1 MSWEVLTMR
10 SVTSFFNPALARSDL
25 RRHWPILF
33 LYTAIWLVALPVQ
46 LYLRHIAEGASYGT
60 RTVSEV
66 CQGTYSMGVIM
77 AFVFGGVLAM
87 ALYSYLMNGRSVGLI
102 HSLPL
107 KRQTLFFTQLLTGFA
122 MLTAGNLLVV
132 LVSLLVCGEPGPL
145 LVWLAVVTLAE
156 IFFLALGTL
165 CAMLTGWLLAVPVL
179 YVGINFLVMAVM
191 QLIHWLAELFIF
203 GYQEGDF
210 GSFTLWCTPV
220 VQLVRR
226 LTDSQG
232 VIAEYVGY
240 PIVSADL
247 SPLEN
252 GGWQALGIYAAVAVA
267 IIALACMLCI
277 RRRSELS
284 GDVAAFPW
292 MRPVLRYGVG
302 CIGGLALGMILYS
315 VTFGL
320 ARTNDIRAYL
330 PGMLLCVVLMTL
342 VCSFGMS
349 MLLGKSLK
357 IFRRTWKG
365 TVLLAALLAAVCV
378 CVRMDVAGVER
389 RVPKTS
395 EIESIS
401 VQCRYVQSFTA
412 TSEDTETIE
421 AIRAIH
427 RAVLDQMK
435 DGDVDLDG
443 TPLIEDGQ
451 YIWIRLKYTLTDG
464 SALERAYNVPVRRAS
479 ALYTA
484 INQMLSTPQVRQELV
499 ISGTADADSA
509 PLGGTIYSLDT
520 GDFRNLTAVEAQML
534 YQAAQQDAAQ
544 GRVISD
550 ILLDAGYSPLQ
561 VDITG
566 NDWDCVLNL
575 ENFTDDAH
583 TLELVNRFLSDGGWE
598 SGGDEESGE

>member
-484 INQMLSTPQVRQELV
+484 INHMLSTPQVRQELV

-566 NDWDCVLNL
+566 SDWDCVLNL

-583 TLELVNRFLSDGGWE
+583 TLELVNRFLNDGGWE

>member
-1 MSWEVLTMR
+1 M
-10 SVTSFFNPALARSDL
+10 
-25 RRHWPILF
+25 
-33 LYTAIWLVALPVQ
+33 
-46 LYLRHIAEGASYGT
+46 
-60 RTVSEV
+60 
-66 CQGTYSMGVIM
+66 
-77 AFVFGGVLAM
+77 
-87 ALYSYLMNGRSVGLI
+87 
-102 HSLPL
+102 
-107 KRQTLFFTQLLTGFA
+107 
-122 MLTAGNLLVV
+122 
-132 LVSLLVCGEPGPL
+132 
-145 LVWLAVVTLAE
+145 
-156 IFFLALGTL
+156 
-165 CAMLTGWLLAVPVL
+165 
-179 YVGINFLVMAVM
+179 
-191 QLIHWLAELFIF
+191 
-203 GYQEGDF
+203 
-210 GSFTLWCTPV
+210 

-226 LTDSQG
+226 LTDPQG

-240 PIVSADL
+240 PIVSADV

-267 IIALACMLCI
+267 ILALACMLCI

-302 CIGGLALGMILYS
+302 CMGGLALGMILYS

-320 ARTNDIRAYL
+320 ARSNDIRAYL

-389 RVPKTS
+389 RVPKTD
-395 EIESIS
+395 EIES
-401 VQCRYVQSFTA
+401 VTAQCRHVQSFTA
-412 TSEDTETIE
+412 TSGDTETIE

-427 RAVLDQMK
+427 RAILEQVE

-464 SALERAYNVPVRRAS
+464 STLERGYNVPVRRAS

-484 INQMLSTPQVRQELV
+484 INRMMSTPLARQELV

-509 PLGGTIYSLDT
+509 PLGGSIYSVDT
-520 GDFRNLTAVEAQML
+520 GDVRNLTAVEAQML
-534 YQAAQQDAAQ
+534 YQAAQQDVAQ

-550 ILLDAGYSPLQ
+550 ILSDTGYSPLQ

-566 NDWDCVLNL
+566 SDWDCVLNL
-575 ENFTDDAH
+575 DNFTDDAH
-583 TLELVNRFLSDGGWE
+583 TLELVNRFLNDGDG
-598 SGGDEESGE
+598 ESGE

>member
-1 MSWEVLTMR
+1 M
-10 SVTSFFNPALARSDL
+10 
-25 RRHWPILF
+25 
-33 LYTAIWLVALPVQ
+33 
-46 LYLRHIAEGASYGT
+46 
-60 RTVSEV
+60 
-66 CQGTYSMGVIM
+66 
-77 AFVFGGVLAM
+77 
-87 ALYSYLMNGRSVGLI
+87 
-102 HSLPL
+102 
-107 KRQTLFFTQLLTGFA
+107 
-122 MLTAGNLLVV
+122 
-132 LVSLLVCGEPGPL
+132 
-145 LVWLAVVTLAE
+145 
-156 IFFLALGTL
+156 
-165 CAMLTGWLLAVPVL
+165 
-179 YVGINFLVMAVM
+179 
-191 QLIHWLAELFIF
+191 
-203 GYQEGDF
+203 
-210 GSFTLWCTPV
+210 

-226 LTDSQG
+226 LTDPQG
-232 VIAEYVGY
+232 VVAEYVGY
-240 PIVSADL
+240 PVVSADVT
-247 SPLEN
+247 PLEN

-267 IIALACMLCI
+267 ILALACMLCI

-302 CIGGLALGMILYS
+302 CMGGLALGMILYS

-330 PGMLLCVVLMTL
+330 PGMLLCVVLMTM

-349 MLLGKSLK
+349 MLLGKSMK

-401 VQCRYVQSFTA
+401 VQCRHVQSFTA

-427 RAVLDQMK
+427 RAILEQVE

-464 SALERAYNVPVRRAS
+464 STLERGYNVPVRRAS

-484 INQMLSTPQVRQELV
+484 INRMMSTPLARQELV

-509 PLGGTIYSLDT
+509 PLGGSIYSADT
-520 GDFRNLTAVEAQML
+520 GDVRNLTAVEAQML
-534 YQAAQQDAAQ
+534 YQAAQQDVAQ

-550 ILLDAGYSPLQ
+550 ILSDTGYSPLQ

-575 ENFTDDAH
+575 DNFTDDAH
-583 TLELVNRFLSDGGWE
+583 TLELVNRFLS
-598 SGGDEESGE
+598 GGDGESGE

>member
-1 MSWEVLTMR
+1 MR

-33 LYTAIWLVALPVQ
+33 LYTAIWMVALPVQ

-156 IFFLALGTL
+156 
-165 CAMLTGWLLAVPVL
+165 
-179 YVGINFLVMAVM
+179 
-191 QLIHWLAELFIF
+191 LFIY
-203 GYQEGDF
+203 GYQANDF
-210 GSFTLWCTPV
+210 GSFTMWCTPV
-220 VQLVRR
+220 VQLARR
-226 LTDSQG
+226 LTDPQG

-240 PIVSADL
+240 PVVSADV

-252 GGWQALGIYAAVAVA
+252 GGWQALGIYVAVAVA

-302 CIGGLALGMILYS
+302 CMGGLALGMILYS

-365 TVLLAALLAAVCV
+365 TVLLTALLAAVCV

-401 VQCRYVQSFTA
+401 VQCSRANSFTA

-443 TPLIEDGQ
+443 ALVEDGQ

-484 INQMLSTPQVRQELV
+484 INHMMSTPQVRQTLV
-499 ISGTADADSA
+499 FSGEAEAGA
-509 PLGGTIYSLDT
+509 VPQGGTIYSLET
-520 GDFRNLTAVEAQML
+520 GDFRNLTAAEAQSL
-534 YQAAQQDAAQ
+534 YQAAWQDVEE
-544 GRVISD
+544 GNVISD
-550 ILLDAGYSPLQ
+550 ILTETGYTLLQ
-561 VDITG
+561 VDING
-566 NDWDCVLNL
+566 RNWDCALDTRY
-575 ENFTDDAH
+575 FTDGAK
-583 TLELVNRFLSDGGWE
+583 TLAVLDRFMRNGWSNADGLTE
-598 SGGDEESGE
+598 TTEDS